1 MANALYDKGRERFL
15 IGAFNWSTDTIKC
28 LLVDTGSYTPN
39 LSAHEFHSDISSG
52 AIISTS
58 GAFSSKTTS
67 GGAADAADVTHT
79 SVTGASV
86 EAIVIYKDKAKK
98 ALGLPETVKADPDKH
113 VVASTQVKSSE
124 RPTTVSA
131 VYDSKL
137 GNVDMYLRQD
147 PYPWF
152 GSDKKWLIGGFYGYS
167 DDSGDAVGELLGMY
181 DLFQIKALH
190 IGPMG
195 HIDTDGRRFLGAGF
209 WFSGR

>member
-1 MANALYDKGRERFL
+1 MNLNRDNLITFL
-15 IGAFNWSTDTIKC
+15 AGLLMG
-28 LLVDTGSYTPN
+28 LLVAGGICTWVKFRPSLPSVLATP
-39 LSAHEFHSDISSG
+39 
-52 AIISTS
+52 
-58 GAFSSKTTS
+58 SKELAKIDKETLKCQP
-67 GGAADAADVTHT
+67 
-79 SVTGASV
+79 
-86 EAIVIYKDKAKK
+86 IVIYKDKAKK

-113 VVASTQVKSSE
+113 VVASTQVRSSD

-137 GNVDMYLRQD
+137 GNVDMYLRND

-167 DDSGDAVGELLGMY
+167 DDSDDSGGAVGELLGMY
-181 DLFQIKALH
+181 DLFQVKAVH

-195 HIDTDGRRFLGAGF
+195 HIDTNGRRFLGAGF